1 MHSHQQWAEK
11 GANLDAEKKKI
22 ISFPLEGDECL
33 IALKER
39 WLRVASKKGGAISLS
54 T

>member
-11 GANLDAEKKKI
+11 GANLDAEKKEI

-33 IALKER
+33 IALKE
-39 WLRVASKKGGAISLS
+39 
-54 T
+54 